1 MTVMTEFE
9 KEYQQRVLQ
18 WAHDRNII
26 EGSDA
31 VRQLLKTCTEAK
43 EFVESLA
50 VHDYKEVE
58 DAIGDQWVTVVIGMA
73 QSAISYQEAIDHG
86 LTWHTSPELFRVVGD
101 ESLLTP
107 IIVAVGLISDGI
119 LKGDKQILSK
129 GYGTY
134 LNVLRL
140 EQDVF
145 EAAVEK
151 AWNTIKDRKGKM
163 VNGVFVKEQDL
174 AGVTN
179 E

>member
-1 MTVMTEFE
+1 MNVMTEFE

-73 QSAISYQEAIDHG
+73 QSAISYQEAIDNG
-86 LTWHTSPELFRVVGD
+86 FPW
-101 ESLLTP
+101 
-107 IIVAVGLISDGI
+107 
-119 LKGDKQILSK
+119 Q
-129 GYGTY
+129 
-134 LNVLRL
+134 
-140 EQDVF
+140 EQG
-145 EAAVEK
+145 EI
-151 AWNTIKDRKGKM
+151 WRN
-163 VNGVFVKEQDL
+163 Q
-174 AGVTN
+174 
-179 E
+179 